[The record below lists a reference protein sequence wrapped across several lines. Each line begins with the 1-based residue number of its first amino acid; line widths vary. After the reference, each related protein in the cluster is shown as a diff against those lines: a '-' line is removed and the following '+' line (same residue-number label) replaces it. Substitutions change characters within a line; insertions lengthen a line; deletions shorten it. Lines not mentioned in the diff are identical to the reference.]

1 MQHGFS
7 ILFYAT
13 LQNKL
18 LIFVARFPTA
28 LRQPSVHCTLTT
40 DERGTWVYVAR
51 ALSRLARR
59 YLKIYVI
66 EINKNRLNTCVV
78 ACAYHVYHSV
88 AKRLSSNPVPRFRP
102 KNAGGKRSRKSC
114 FPARVGCLAW
124 KLERFYPPSGILHQ
138 GAPEPRIAFLPSL
151 VSAWETFHVK
161 NYAPRAL
168 ALSAWHEREPA
179 DRKQNIQRR
188 AWKSKWGWQLSIFV
202 QFPAQST
209 CPLEAII
216 MADKA
221 DSQDLKSKAKEI
233 AKVSR
238 NHYESLK

>member
-1 MQHGFS
+1 MGHY
-7 ILFYAT
+7 ILRLLMETGPPFYVVIRAT
-13 LQNKL
+13 RGSSRHQGKGRTFISQLFLRPWVLVRPRESNPWPPALQSSAL
-18 LIFVARFPTA
+18 PTELILP
-28 LRQPSVHCTLTT
+28 
-40 DERGTWVYVAR
+40 
-51 ALSRLARR
+51 RLA
-59 YLKIYVI
+59 
-66 EINKNRLNTCVV
+66 
-78 ACAYHVYHSV
+78 
-88 AKRLSSNPVPRFRP
+88 NPT
-102 KNAGGKRSRKSC
+102 AGGKRSRKSC

-124 KLERFYPPSGILHQ
+124 KLERFYSLSGILHQ

-233 AKVSR
+233 TKVSR

>member
-1 MQHGFS
+1 MLIGTLYFTSPNGDGTAILRGHPSHAKFQPPPGQRKNLHFS
-7 ILFYAT
+7 VIFKTLSIGPAAGIEPAT
-13 LQNKL
+13 SRSAVK
-18 LIFVARFPTA
+18 R
-28 LRQPSVHCTLTT
+28 ST
-40 DERGTWVYVAR
+40 DWA
-51 ALSRLARR
+51 
-59 YLKIYVI
+59 
-66 EINKNRLNTCVV
+66 
-78 ACAYHVYHSV
+78 
-88 AKRLSSNPVPRFRP
+88 NPA
-102 KNAGGKRSRKSC
+102 AGGKRSRKSC

-124 KLERFYPPSGILHQ
+124 KLERFYSLSGILHQ

-233 AKVSR
+233 TKVSR